1 MFYFKEVRFISSQI
15 NSLLQ
20 AFDISKKKS
29 VQTAIK
35 TVGTTDDGRITGKT
49 GDIYSVDVK
58 GITYNIK
65 SNFDFSINERV
76 LVSTPFGGTEKY
88 IYPNKMGTTGE
99 VVVDA
104 YTKAETDTLLAGKVS
119 TEIGKGLSTN
129 DYTTIEK
136 TKLAGIA
143 DNATANDTDV
153 NLKNRANHTGTQSAD
168 TITDGTTNKVLSS
181 TMKTQYDEAYAD
193 KHTHTNKS
201 DLDLVSGT
209 NTGDETVISIGGLIN
224 GATAKTTPVDADMI
238 GLMDSGASN
247 MLKKL
252 SWSNIKD
259 TLKTYF
265 DTLYNNYV
273 HPATH
278 PASIITG
285 LSAVATSGS
294 YADLS
299 NKPTI
304 PSKTSDI
311 TNDSGFL
318 TSLPS
323 HNHDDRYYTETEI
336 DNKLAALP
344 TGGSSEEYNT
354 ETTWNVSE
362 TIYTTTW
369 TDGTKNYSSVVTEL
383 SDTQYRKQLYV
394 DSVLTEQWDITENTS
409 SITTDYTKFT

>member
-1 MFYFKEVRFISSQI
+1 M
-15 NSLLQ
+15 
-20 AFDISKKKS
+20 SKKKS
-29 VQTAIK
+29 VQTATKQIG
-35 TVGTTDDGRITGKT
+35 VTDDGRIIGKI
-49 GDIYSVDVK
+49 GDVYSVDVK
-58 GITYNIK
+58 GVTYKIK

-76 LVSTPFGGTEKY
+76 LISTPFGGTEKY
-88 IYPNKMGTTGE
+88 LYPNRMGTTGE

-104 YTKAETDTLLAGKVS
+104 YTKAETDTLLAEKVS
-119 TEIGKGLSTN
+119 TEIGKGLSAN
-129 DYTTIEK
+129 DYTTEEK
-136 TKLAGIA
+136 NKLSGIA
-143 DNATANDTDV
+143 NNATANDTDA

-168 TITDGTTNKVLSS
+168 TIVDGTTNKVLSA
-181 TMKTQYDEAYAD
+181 TMKTHYDEAYTNS
-193 KHTHTNKS
+193 HTHSNKT

-209 NTGDETVISIGGLIN
+209 NTGDETVVSIGGLIN
-224 GATAKTTPVDADMI
+224 GATTKTTPVDADMV

-247 MLKKL
+247 VLKKL

-294 YADLS
+294 YTDLS

>member
-1 MFYFKEVRFISSQI
+1 MRFISSQI

-181 TMKTQYDEAYAD
+181 TMKTHYDEAYTNN
-193 KHTHTNKS
+193 HTHSNKS

-209 NTGDETVISIGGLIN
+209 NTGDETVISIGGLVN
-224 GATAKTTPVDADMI
+224 GATEKTTPVDADMTV
-238 GLMDSGASN
+238 LTDSASSN
-247 MLKKL
+247 TLKKL
-252 SWSNIKD
+252 SWGNIKS

-265 DTLYNNYV
+265 DTIYNNYS
-273 HPATH
+273 HPTQT
-278 PASIITG
+278 PI
-285 LSAVATSGS
+285 
-294 YADLS
+294 
-299 NKPTI
+299 
-304 PSKTSDI
+304 TSDNSNGIVIQDI
-311 TNDSGFL
+311 TVNNLGHTTSVGTINLDS
-318 TSLPS
+318 
-323 HNHDDRYYTETEI
+323 RYYTKTEVDDLI
-336 DNKLAALP
+336 SS
-344 TGGSSEEYNT
+344 GSP
-354 ETTWNVSE
+354 
-362 TIYTTTW
+362 
-369 TDGTKNYSSVVTEL
+369 NYPWGDYEPITNGNINSTEL
-383 SDTQYRKQLYV
+383 IFYNG
-394 DSVLTEQWDITENTS
+394 DIVMGRVN
-409 SITTDYTKFT
+409 

>member
-1 MFYFKEVRFISSQI
+1 MRFISSQI

>member
-1 MFYFKEVRFISSQI
+1 M
-15 NSLLQ
+15 
-20 AFDISKKKS
+20 SKKKS
-29 VQTAIK
+29 VQTATKQIG
-35 TVGTTDDGRITGKT
+35 VTDDGRIIGKI
-49 GDIYSVDVK
+49 GDVYSVDVK
-58 GITYNIK
+58 GVTYKIK

-76 LVSTPFGGTEKY
+76 LISTPFGGTEKY
-88 IYPNKMGTTGE
+88 LYPNRMGTTGE

-104 YTKAETDTLLAGKVS
+104 YTKAETDTLLAEKVS
-119 TEIGKGLSTN
+119 TEIGKGLSAN
-129 DYTTIEK
+129 DYTTEEK
-136 TKLAGIA
+136 NKLSGIA
-143 DNATANDTDV
+143 NNATANDTDA

-168 TITDGTTNKVLSS
+168 TIVDGTTNKVLYA
-181 TMKTQYDEAYAD
+181 TMKTHYDEAYTNS
-193 KHTHTNKS
+193 HTHSNKT

-209 NTGDETVISIGGLIN
+209 NTGDETVVSIGGLIN
-224 GATAKTTPVDADMI
+224 GATTKTTPVDADMV

-247 MLKKL
+247 VLKKL

-294 YADLS
+294 YTDLS

>member
-1 MFYFKEVRFISSQI
+1 VRFISSQI